1 MPRTLPLYPLPAV
14 LIASG
19 WARLD
24 DRADDGLL
32 LGLLL
37 LALLPALVRPH
48 WGRAVAAL
56 GVSLV
61 AVDAVYGLAPGRGY
75 LAALWSRFTDGV
87 LGFYDVT
94 LPFSA
99 VDEPLLH
106 DVTLLAV
113 FAFALAFG
121 LALAARR
128 PVLASAFLLLGAVWP
143 AAMVPGRDLARGAVL
158 LAAVLLLLAF
168 GGRRATRAPRPALVA
183 GAVLVAAAVAAS
195 TSAAVAKPQFVA
207 WEGWDFYDRPDDPV
221 SVRFLWD
228 ATYRGF
234 EWPEKE
240 TKVLEVRGTDRHLY
254 WRATT
259 LDTFTQHRW
268 IENLP
273 ILGLVEGRVDLRSFP
288 DGLLPDRAYV
298 EGDWV
303 RTEVEVE
310 ALSDDHLVAPSTPV
324 AYDPR
329 SLGVLRISRGGVA
342 FSRGALPRGTT
353 YAVWSYAPAPK
364 PEQLAR
370 ARRLDFDRVRRY
382 LQVAPNLAVP
392 PFGEPNRE
400 SAVESV
406 LDSVERLR
414 PYRALVERARAVVG
428 NPTNQYAAVVGLE
441 AWFRSE
447 GGFNY
452 DESPPPASGAPPLV
466 AFLDSQRGYCQHYA
480 GAMALMLR
488 FLGIPA
494 RVAVGFTSGSWDDER
509 RVWSVTDHDAHAW
522 VEVWF
527 PGWGWLPFDPT
538 PARGQLSSPYSY
550 GGIDFDAAGAGRVLE
565 SSSFGG
571 DDPALTARIR
581 GLSERKAG
589 EEVGSG
595 GGGGYGP
602 IVRERGASLLKLLL
616 LLAAGAAVGIQLVKR
631 VVRGRRYLT
640 QDARRIAGA
649 CRQEVVDFL
658 ADQGID
664 VPRSSTP
671 RELARELDRALGIDA
686 RAFARALSA
695 ARYAPERDSR
705 AAGRRLRREL
715 RSLRRAIRARV
726 GVPRR
731 ALGAVSLRSLAA

>member
-1 MPRTLPLYPLPAV
+1 MPRTLLLYPLPAV

-19 WARLD
+19 WSRLD
-24 DRADDGLL
+24 DRPDDALL

-48 WGRAVAAL
+48 WGRAVAAV

-61 AVDAVYGLAPGRGY
+61 AVDAIYGLAPGRDY
-75 LAALWSRFTDGV
+75 LGPFWSRLSEGV

-94 LPFSA
+94 LPFAA
-99 VDEPLLH
+99 VEEPLLH
-106 DVTLLAV
+106 DATLLAV

-128 PVLASAFLLLGAVWP
+128 PVLAAAVLLLGAVWP
-143 AAMVPGRDLARGAVL
+143 AAMVPGHDLARGAIL

-168 GGRRATRAPRPALVA
+168 GGRRPTRAPRPALVA
-183 GAVLVAAAVAAS
+183 GALLVAAAVAAS
-195 TSAAVAKPQFVA
+195 TSAAVAKPQFLA

-221 SVRFLWD
+221 SVNFLWD
-228 ATYRGF
+228 ANYRGF

-240 TKVLEVRGTDRHLY
+240 TKVLEVRGTQRHLY

-259 LDTFTQHRW
+259 LDTFTQDRW
-268 IENLP
+268 IEHLP

-288 DGLLPDRAYV
+288 DPLLPDRAYV
-298 EGDWV
+298 EGDWT
-303 RTEVEVE
+303 RTEVKVE
-310 ALSDDHLVAPSTPV
+310 ALSDEHVVGPSTPV

-329 SLGVLRISRGGVA
+329 SLGVLRLSRGGVA
-342 FSRGALPRGTT
+342 FARDDLPRGTT

-370 ARRLDFDRVRRY
+370 ARGLEFDRVRRY

-400 SAVESV
+400 SAVASV

-414 PYRALVERARAVVG
+414 PYRALVDRARAVVG
-428 NPTNQYAAVVGLE
+428 SPTNQYAAVVGLE

-447 GGFNY
+447 GGFTY
-452 DESPPPASGAPPLV
+452 DESPPSAAGAPPLV
-466 AFLDSQRGYCQHYA
+466 AFLDNQRGYCQHYA
-480 GAMALMLR
+480 GTMALMLR

-494 RVAVGFTSGSWDDER
+494 RVAVGFTSGSWDEER
-509 RVWSVTDHDAHAW
+509 RAWTVTDHDAHAW

-538 PARGQLSSPYSY
+538 PARGQLSSPYSF
-550 GGIDFDAAGAGRVLE
+550 GGIDFDAAGLGRVLG

-589 EEVGSG
+589 EEVGTG

-602 IVRERGASLLKLLL
+602 IVREQGASLLKLLL
-616 LLAAGAAVGIQLVKR
+616 LLAAGAAIGIQVVKR
-631 VVRGRRYLT
+631 FVRGRRYFT
-640 QDARRIAGA
+640 HDARRLAGA
-649 CRQEVVDFL
+649 CRQELVEFL
-658 ADQGID
+658 ADQGIE
-664 VPRSSTP
+664 VPRSATP
-671 RELARELDRALGIDA
+671 RELARELHHALGVDG
-686 RAFARALSA
+686 REFARALAA
-695 ARYAPERDSR
+695 ARYAPDRGSR
-705 AAGRRLRREL
+705 SAGRHLRREL
-715 RSLRRAIRARV
+715 RTLRRAIRLRL

-731 ALGAVSLRSLAA
+731 LLGAVSLRSLAA